1 MTQDLTINLGEQML
15 NCRAA
20 GIIVKDNHVL
30 LHKNKKDPYWTLI
43 GGRIQLGEDS
53 AHAVEREFEEELGIP
68 AKADRLLW
76 IVENFFA
83 YRDYPFHE
91 YSFIYLIKD
100 VENKLQ
106 VNGEVISH
114 VAGDFI
120 YEWIPL
126 ERIEAISLKP
136 DFLREKLVKLPSVPV
151 HLIHKE
157 KISVEAE

>member
-1 MTQDLTINLGEQML
+1 MTQDLTIDLGEQVL
-15 NCRAA
+15 NCRTA

-30 LHKNKKDPYWTLI
+30 LHKNKKDPFWTLI

-53 AHAVEREFEEELGIP
+53 AHAVEREFEEELGIS
-68 AKADRLLW
+68 AQAEQLLW
-76 IVENFFA
+76 VVENFFA
-83 YRDYPFHE
+83 YRDRPFHE
-91 YSFIYLIKD
+91 YSFIYLMKD
-100 VENKLQ
+100 VESKLQ
-106 VNGEVISH
+106 GTGEVISH

-136 DFLREKLVKLPSVPV
+136 DFLREKLVNLPSAPV

-157 KISVEAE
+157 IISVDAE